1 MFKVTIKNVDGIK
14 APFKADYGWRMGD
27 LIEALTRSFGP
38 LELTVEECKED
49 KETGDGEDDDF

>member
-1 MFKVTIKNVDGIK
+1 MFKVTIKNVEGIK

-38 LELTVEECKED
+38 LELSVEECED
-49 KETGDGEDDDF
+49 EENGEDDDF